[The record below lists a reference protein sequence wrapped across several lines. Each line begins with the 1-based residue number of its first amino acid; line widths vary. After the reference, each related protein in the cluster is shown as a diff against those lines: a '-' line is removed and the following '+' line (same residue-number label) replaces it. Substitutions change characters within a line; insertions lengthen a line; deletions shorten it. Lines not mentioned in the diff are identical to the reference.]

1 MSELDSID
9 RRILDL
15 LQQDGR
21 LTMTELGE
29 RVGLSTSPCSQR
41 VKRLEAQGLVARV
54 HGGVH
59 LKDWGPETSFAQRLL
74 VGPGAKRRVAEAV
87 ARLLPDGAS
96 LFLDVGSTTAYVAQA
111 LRLQGYQLSQ
121 AQEAGVAAAF
131 EGIAAIAAVL
141 MQDELPFA
149 LEPAPVFLP

>member
-1 MSELDSID
+1 MDD
-9 RRILDL
+9 DL
-15 LQQDGR
+15 
-21 LTMTELGE
+21 
-29 RVGLSTSPCSQR
+29 S
-41 VKRLEAQGLVARV
+41 
-54 HGGVH
+54 
-59 LKDWGPETSFAQRLL
+59 
-74 VGPGAKRRVAEAV
+74 
-87 ARLLPDGAS
+87 
-96 LFLDVGSTTAYVAQA
+96 AYVAQA